1 MNTALPFRGY
11 NSLEE
16 SLKQSIL
23 KTVSGCFRFYSNGLS
38 FQFSH
43 FLPHS
48 SVLLILSN
56 TWSRSNLL
64 PLFLWAPPFP
74 QSCFFS
80 SFFSTM
86 GLILERENCDFDS
99 ILLTPTPSK
108 MCFLCFQLW
117 SLNSYI
123 FQEEASLA
131 ASVAPWASPD
141 SHPIL
146 LTTPCLYPGL
156 FSFSLSPECFWPPNP
171 KPLFSPLPMLPLH
184 LIVMS
189 TPFCWISHCFSKS
202 SSSTKELL
210 VLLPAPVALSPVFS
224 ATLKFGISFVLFHF
238 IFLYVLRLPLKL
250 FAYAGTHNPFW

>member
-86 GLILERENCDFDS
+86 GLILERENSDFDS
-99 ILLTPTPSK
+99 IVLTPTPSK

-117 SLNSYI
+117 SFNNYI
-123 FQEEASLA
+123 FQEEAALA
-131 ASVAPWASPD
+131 ASVASWASPD

-146 LTTPCLYPGL
+146 LTTTCLYPGL

-171 KPLFSPLPMLPLH
+171 KPLFFPSAHVASASTCRVHSFLLDLPL
-184 LIVMS
+184 LLKIQQLYKRAS
-189 TPFCWISHCFSKS
+189 CTS
-202 SSSTKELL
+202 SRPCCSVT
-210 VLLPAPVALSPVFS
+210 
-224 ATLKFGISFVLFHF
+224 SFLCNSEVW
-238 IFLYVLRLPLKL
+238 Y
-250 FAYAGTHNPFW
+250 